1 MNANI
6 LRTLS
11 VTGIVASLLIA
22 ASPAWAH
29 REHHYGYGPGRVYP
43 HRPAVVVVPPAVRYR
58 YAPVPVYHVPPTAYV
73 PAPAYYAPPRAYVP
87 APAYYGPP
95 PVAYA
100 PLGAIIGGAVAGAAI
115 GSGLGQGNGRTAA
128 IAIGSVVGAVIGG
141 QLAAGR

>member
-1 MNANI
+1 MNAKT

-11 VTGIVASLLIA
+11 ATGLVASLLLA

-29 REHHYGYGPGRVYP
+29 HEHHYGHGPRYVYYSY
-43 HRPAVVVVPPAVRYR
+43 RPAVVVAPPMVRYG
-58 YAPVPVYHVPPTAYV
+58 YAPAPVYYGPP
-73 PAPAYYAPPRAYVP
+73 PAYVP

-100 PLGAIIGGAVAGAAI
+100 PWGTIGGAVAGAAI

-128 IAIGSVVGAVIGG
+128 IAVGSVVGAVIGG
-141 QLAAGR
+141 QLTAGR